1 MRKIGLAAM
10 AVALAACGVEGG
22 SPEPGAGPPPA
33 ASYRCDGTTDATL
46 RAWAAEGFS
55 GSVAIATRGE
65 FTCLAAYGRADE
77 ATGTPNTVDT
87 VFSIGSVTK
96 AFTAAAALR
105 LVDEGA
111 LSLDTRVRSIVPEI
125 TSTVGDATVLQL
137 MQHVSGLNG
146 SHSDG
151 DYEPFGRE
159 EAIAAIAAMEP
170 VSAPGAS
177 YLYSNA
183 GYTLL
188 ALIVEEASGTGF
200 RDYLASHVLRL
211 PDGDV
216 AGGFWN
222 GEPRA
227 PEPRAVG
234 YHDDGSPGQ
243 RGDFLGPHWGIEG
256 NGGLAMSTREL
267 ASWTHALFTGRIVA
281 PASVD
286 LVSGPGHDLGEGR
299 SETPGWGRHDGAGTP
314 VIATAGGGGDDGQ
327 NAVVAWLPEREQVV
341 AMASNRPELSAEQVL
356 QQLLPAMIAGDPLP
370 APERGTGDSGPAD
383 PAVAGTYRLD
393 GGDVFEV
400 RTDGDRLVLS
410 ASGADA
416 VAALLPPR
424 PGTSD
429 HELRAHEERVLA
441 LLAGRGQEGRAER
454 AAIESELGPVSR
466 ISLAGTVV
474 GDDELRTYVT
484 VDAGGRSVLGW
495 YAVNAAGGIEG
506 SQLPSDPPS
515 LRFVPAGEGRY
526 RPHDPT
532 GTGPDV
538 TVRFDGAQL
547 VVDGAG
553 GTATATRAAG

>member
-1 MRKIGLAAM
+1 MRKIVVAAM
-10 AVALAACGVEGG
+10 VVALAACGVDRG
-22 SPEPGAGPPPA
+22 SSDPGVGPPPT
-33 ASYRCDGTTDATL
+33 ASERCDGATDATL

-55 GSVAIATRGE
+55 GSVAIATRGG
-65 FTCLAAYGRADE
+65 FTCLAAYGRADA
-77 ATGTPNTVDT
+77 ATGAPNTVDT

-105 LVDEGA
+105 LVDAGA
-111 LSLDTRVRSIVPEI
+111 LSLDTRVRSIFPEI

-137 MQHVSGLNG
+137 MQHTSGLNG
-146 SHSDG
+146 SHSHG

-170 VSAPGAS
+170 EFAPGTS

-188 ALIVEEASGTGF
+188 ALIVEEASGAGF
-200 RDYLASHVLRL
+200 RGYLASHVLRL

-243 RGDFLGPHWGIEG
+243 RGDFPGPHWGIEG
-256 NGGLAMSTREL
+256 NGGLAMTTREL

-299 SETPGWGRHDGAGTP
+299 SETPGWGRYDGAGTP
-314 VIATAGGGGDDGQ
+314 VIATAGGGGEDGQ
-327 NAVVAWLPEREQVV
+327 SAVVAWLPERELVV
-341 AMASNRPELSAEQVL
+341 AMASNRPELSAEQLL
-356 QQLLPAMIAGDPLP
+356 QQFAPALVAGAPLP
-370 APERGTGDSGPAD
+370 APEPPARDSGPAD
-383 PAVAGTYRLD
+383 PALAGRYRLD
-393 GGDVFEV
+393 GGGTLDV
-400 RTDGDRLVLS
+400 RTDGNGLVIS

-416 VAALLPPR
+416 IAALLPPH
-424 PGTSD
+424 PGTSHD
-429 HELRAHEERVLA
+429 ELRAHEERVLA
-441 LLAGRGQEGRAER
+441 LLAGRNQEGRAER
-454 AAIESELGPVSR
+454 AAIESELGPVGRASP
-466 ISLAGTVV
+466 AGTVV
-474 GDDELRTYVT
+474 DDGELRTYVT
-484 VDAGGRSVLGW
+484 IEAGGRSVLGW
-495 YAVNAAGGIEG
+495 YAVNTEGGIEEA
-506 SQLPSDPPS
+506 QRPADPPS
-515 LRFVPAGEGRY
+515 LRFEPAGDGRY
-526 RPHDPT
+526 RPDDPT
-532 GTGPDV
+532 RTGPDV
-538 TVRFDGAQL
+538 TVRFEGTRL
-547 VVDGAG
+547 VVLGPG